1 MSNRSLRRRQASGK
15 RKKARPGKMSAANQ
29 AITAGTEPPPSEA
42 TSSKAG
48 SQPSQTIQSPRAR
61 EERSR
66 LGAVARWRPQY
77 VMEIITELRKVVWP
91 TRQDTVHLTIVVI
104 VVSVIIGAMLGGIDI
119 GFGWIID
126 NTLLR

>member
-1 MSNRSLRRRQASGK
+1 M
-15 RKKARPGKMSAANQ
+15 
-29 AITAGTEPPPSEA
+29 
-42 TSSKAG
+42 TS
-48 SQPSQTIQSPRAR
+48 
-61 EERSR
+61 
-66 LGAVARWRPQY
+66 WRPQY
-77 VMEIITELRKVVWP
+77 VMDIITELRKVVWP